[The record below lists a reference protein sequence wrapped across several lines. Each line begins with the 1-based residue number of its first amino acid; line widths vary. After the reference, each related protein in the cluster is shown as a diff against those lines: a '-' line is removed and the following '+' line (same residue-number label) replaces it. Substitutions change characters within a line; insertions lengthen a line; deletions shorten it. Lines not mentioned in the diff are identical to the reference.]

1 MQRGIHS
8 FFAKTTV
15 EAAAAQAQ
23 MSFVPFAA
31 KKRRDLGLPADHPA
45 VTILDLWTVH
55 RTDDFIN
62 LLKSKNFLPV
72 FVPGGLTGEHQPQD
86 VSFNRPFK
94 AELGRQFERWF
105 CDLSEE
111 EQRTAGKLS
120 VLKCHILTW
129 LFSALLHCED
139 HVDKTVLAG
148 WRRAGLM
155 PAVTPR
161 SELQLQA
168 KVRFP
173 DLAAITKPPTPEE
186 MAAAKSDSSLAQLE
200 LGEETEEVIEEGEIM
215 HLVVNPAP
223 AAAALSSP
231 SAVADADADADAD
244 GEVELVVSAV
254 RSVSLNPAADEA
266 ADAADAADDAADDD
280 GAGEMDEI
288 VVV

>member
-1 MQRGIHS
+1 
-8 FFAKTTV
+8 
-15 EAAAAQAQ
+15 
-23 MSFVPFAA
+23 
-31 KKRRDLGLPADHPA
+31 
-45 VTILDLWTVH
+45 
-55 RTDDFIN
+55 
-62 LLKSKNFLPV
+62 
-72 FVPGGLTGEHQPQD
+72 
-86 VSFNRPFK
+86 
-94 AELGRQFERWF
+94 
-105 CDLSEE
+105 
-111 EQRTAGKLS
+111 
-120 VLKCHILTW
+120 
-129 LFSALLHCED
+129 
-139 HVDKTVLAG
+139 
-148 WRRAGLM
+148 
-155 PAVTPR
+155 
-161 SELQLQA
+161 
-168 KVRFP
+168 
-173 DLAAITKPPTPEE
+173 